1 MEKRKMKKELPDFM
15 QGATNVYRTKDFI
28 VKQVIG
34 IQYSTSEN
42 NVTFSHDTFYRR
54 TRKRDAEY
62 EILFC
67 QRKNTDGKRL
77 PSTMY
82 ARTYV
87 K

>member
-1 MEKRKMKKELPDFM
+1 MKRELPDFM

-34 IQYSTSEN
+34 IQYSASEN
-42 NVTFSHDTFYRR
+42 NVTVSYDTFYRR